1 MRFVGLDDYLREL
14 HQLIQRC
21 PIDVKILEFIQL
33 DLRDYLLHEVINA
46 YLLDSLI
53 ELV

>member
-1 MRFVGLDDYLREL
+1 MMFIGLDDYLWEL
-14 HQLIQRC
+14 NQLIQRC

-33 DLRDYLLHEVINA
+33 DLRDYLLFEVINA